1 MNFLRIIQAASIA
14 MICLASGRGLAST
27 ATYSVTFTGTWSQA
41 THPGAYPA
49 GAHFSAL
56 VGGVH
61 NDQVSFWS
69 PGGLAS
75 PGIEQM
81 AEVGGTSLLSG
92 EVQAAINAGN
102 ASAVV
107 LGGGIASPGNT
118 TTNFQVSSA
127 FPLITLTSMV
137 APTPDWFVGV
147 HGLDLRDG
155 AGWKSQVVVDLF
167 GYDAGTEQGTGFSL
181 ANPDTVPHQPIS
193 LLTLPFTP
201 GSPKLAT
208 FTFSL
213 LSSVPEPAT
222 VGLFLSGAT
231 PALFWRRRR

>member
-1 MNFLRIIQAASIA
+1 MKLLRSFLAASIA
-14 MICLASGRGLAST
+14 MTCLASGRGLAST

-41 THPGAYPA
+41 THPSAYPA

-92 EVQAAINAGN
+92 EVQAAINGGN

-107 LGGGIASPGNT
+107 LGGGIASPGST

-155 AGWKSQVVVDLF
+155 VGWMNQVVVDLF

-193 LLTLPFTP
+193 LLTFPFTP
-201 GSPKLAT
+201 GSPRLAT

-213 LSSVPEPAT
+213 VSSVPEPST

-231 PALFWRRRR
+231 SALFWRRKR